1 MTPAELRDTLGY
13 IDANSA
19 AIQVTGAMALLLG
32 FVQYGEAIRLGFRD
46 RTHAIPLV
54 AVLFHL
60 ANDVSYSI
68 HYFRWFHEV
77 RHRFFTT
84 QWFLILPFT
93 VLELVVSPAFRTQE
107 FYALGTVTTLAGS
120 AYFIMLARAPR
131 YLREGV
137 RPLRTIRVG

>member
-1 MTPAELRDTLGY
+1 MTPAELRGTLSY

-32 FVQYGEAIRLGFRD
+32 FVQYGEAIRPGFRD

-68 HYFRWFHEV
+68 HYFRWFLGSRCSPCIV
-77 RHRFFTT
+77 T
-84 QWFLILPFT
+84 LP
-93 VLELVVSPAFRTQE
+93 
-107 FYALGTVTTLAGS
+107 GS
-120 AYFIMLARAPR
+120 LTITSARKQ
-131 YLREGV
+131 
-137 RPLRTIRVG
+137 TC